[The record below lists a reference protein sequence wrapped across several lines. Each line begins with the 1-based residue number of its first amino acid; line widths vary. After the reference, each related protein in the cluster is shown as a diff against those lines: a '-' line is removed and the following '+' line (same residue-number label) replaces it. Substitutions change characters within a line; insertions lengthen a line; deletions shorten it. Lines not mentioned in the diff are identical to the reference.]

1 MLRKQ
6 SANRYAAGV
15 PFPGRGASAV
25 VTIGDVAREAGVSR
39 STVSSVLT
47 GRKAVTPHTRVKVE
61 AAINKLRF
69 SVNSGARALATSRT
83 MTLGVVVRFHEAEFS
98 PALATYLVAL
108 SDAAREGGYA
118 VLLLT
123 EPDGTEAVRRAI
135 AGRQVDGFILLSVVE
150 NDRRLEPISQS
161 GYPAVLVG
169 MPEDPKGID
178 SVDLDFA
185 AAARILVDHLA
196 DNGHREASF
205 VRWPEEIYRA
215 GSTYATRFG
224 RAAAQRAGERG
235 MTLVPLAGSVAP
247 DEARATLRRELSS
260 PKSPRALLVHNDA
273 AAAMLPFALHDLGLD
288 VPEHCSVVSLHSAE
302 LARLYALPFTSVESE
317 PVGVAKTA
325 VEMLVRRIASPSEP
339 ARSVLLAPHL
349 VRRDSVKALA

>member
-1 MLRKQ
+1 
-6 SANRYAAGV
+6 
-15 PFPGRGASAV
+15 V

-47 GRKAVTPHTRVKVE
+47 GRKAVTPPTRVKVE
-61 AAINKLRF
+61 AAIKKLQF

-83 MTLGVVVRFHEAEFS
+83 MTFGVVVRFHEAEFS

-108 SDAAREGGYA
+108 SDAARESGYS

-123 EPDGTEAVRRAI
+123 EPEGTAAVRRAI

-150 NDRRLEPISQS
+150 DDPRLEPIAES

-169 MPEDPKGID
+169 MPQDTRGVD
-178 SVDLDFA
+178 AVDLDFA

-196 DNGHREASF
+196 DNGHREVSF

-215 GSTYATRFG
+215 GSTYAIRFE
-224 RAAAQRAGERG
+224 RAALQRAGELG
-235 MTLVPLAGSVAP
+235 MDLVPLTGSVAP
-247 DEARATLRRELSS
+247 EEARATVRRHLSS
-260 PKSPRALLVHNDA
+260 PESPRALLVHNDA

-288 VPEHCSVVSLHSAE
+288 VPESCSVVSLHSAE
-302 LARLYALPFTSVESE
+302 LARLYALPYTSVESE
-317 PVGVAKTA
+317 PLGVAKLA
-325 VEMLVRRIASPSEP
+325 VELLVGRIAAPANP
-339 ARSVLLAPHL
+339 ARSVLIAPHL
-349 VRRDSVKALA
+349 VERGSVRSLG